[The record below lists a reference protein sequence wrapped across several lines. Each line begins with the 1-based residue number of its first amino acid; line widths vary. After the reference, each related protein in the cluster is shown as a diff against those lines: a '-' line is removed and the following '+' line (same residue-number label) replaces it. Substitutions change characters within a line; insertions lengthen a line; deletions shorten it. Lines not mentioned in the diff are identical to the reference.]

1 MSGTISKHRRNLII
15 GISIITVMWFM
26 AIQWLHGYSLDV
38 LIAESELRI
47 ECEKLIFEEA
57 DLREVQQ
64 ILANSGYEVTIG
76 DSELSAD
83 RLVPFNGPLY
93 GLSVTVGAILS
104 FEDGKAARFRI
115 YQSAGAL

>member
-15 GISIITVMWFM
+15 GISILSVTWFM

-47 ECEKLIFEEA
+47 ECEKLIFEDA

-93 GLSVTVGAILS
+93 GMSVTVGVILS